1 MNNPKVIFVTGVT
14 GNQGGAVARNLIN
27 KGFKV
32 RALTRNPTSA
42 QAQNLREQQ
51 VDIIE
56 GDLNEQNTFSHHLK
70 NIDGIFSVQTFENG
84 IDKEI
89 KQGINLANLAKEY
102 NVPHFLY
109 SSVVG
114 ADLQTGIPHFES
126 KLKIEAHIKQLRLPY
141 TILRPTSFYENFL
154 ITQVRSR
161 LVNGKLVSPIDKNI
175 VQQFISTEDIGRI
188 SAQIFI
194 NPGQYEGRTITMAV
208 EQLDLVQV
216 SGIFSK
222 VLEKEIRYQ
231 KLPGLITRFAMG
243 KDLYKMFKWIN
254 ENGGVFIKDIG
265 PFQKEFP
272 DYLTLEEWIKMNF
285 KKT

>member
-42 QAQNLREQQ
+42 QAQNLRKQQ
-51 VDIIE
+51 IDIIE

-161 LVNGKLVSPIDKNI
+161 LVNGKLVSPVDKNI

-188 SAQIFI
+188 STQIFI
-194 NPGQYEGRTITMAV
+194 NPGQYEGRTITMAA

-285 KKT
+285 K

>member
-42 QAQNLREQQ
+42 QAQNLRKQQ

-56 GDLNEQNTFSHHLK
+56 GDLNEQKTFSHHLK

-141 TILRPTSFYENFL
+141 TILRPASFYENFL
-154 ITQVRSR
+154 IPQVRSR
-161 LVNGKLVSPIDKNI
+161 LVNGKLVSPVDRNI

-188 SAQIFI
+188 STQIFI
-194 NPGQYEGRTITMAV
+194 NPGQYEGRTITMAA

-265 PFQKEFP
+265 AFQKEFP
-272 DYLTLEEWIKMNF
+272 DYLTLKEWIKINF
-285 KKT
+285 KMT

>member
-27 KGFKV
+27 RGFKV
-32 RALTRNPTSA
+32 KALTRNPTSA
-42 QAQNLREQQ
+42 QAQNLRKQQ

-56 GDLNEQNTFSHHLK
+56 GNLNEPNTFSHHLK
-70 NIDGIFSVQTFENG
+70 DIDGIFSVQTFENG

-89 KQGINLANLAKEY
+89 KQGINLANLAKEF

-141 TILRPTSFYENFL
+141 TILRPASFYENFL
-154 ITQVRSR
+154 IPQVRSR
-161 LVNGKLVSPIDKNI
+161 LVNGKLVSPIDRNI
-175 VQQFISTEDIGRI
+175 AQQFISTEDIGRI

-208 EQLDLVQV
+208 EQLDLIQV
-216 SGIFSK
+216 SSIFSN

-254 ENGGVFIKDIG
+254 ENGGVFMKDIG
-265 PFQKEFP
+265 AFQKEFP
-272 DYLTLEEWIKMNF
+272 DYLTLKEWIKMNF
-285 KKT
+285 KMT

>member
-42 QAQNLREQQ
+42 QAQNLRKQQ
-51 VDIIE
+51 VDIME
-56 GDLNEQNTFSHHLK
+56 GDLNEQNTFSHYLK

-89 KQGINLANLAKEY
+89 KQGINLANLAKEF

-154 ITQVRSR
+154 IAQVRSR
-161 LVNGKLVSPIDKNI
+161 LVNGKLVSPVDKNI

-194 NPGQYEGRTITMAV
+194 NPGQYEGRTITMAA

-216 SGIFSK
+216 SGVFSK

-265 PFQKEFP
+265 AFQKEFP
-272 DYLTLEEWIKMNF
+272 DYLTLEEWIKINF
-285 KKT
+285 KMA